1 MFTAL
6 TGIASKEFT
15 VLTAAEIRPMH
26 SLKEHMTT
34 LSDCMGLQ
42 FDCI

>member
-6 TGIASKEFT
+6 TGIALKEFT
-15 VLTAAEIRPMH
+15 VLTAAEICPMH

-34 LSDCMGLQ
+34 LSDCMFLQ
-42 FDCI
+42 FDYI